1 MKLADYYTSFSANM
15 TINITAPK
23 AVTILIVKDDKIRIV
38 TNDEYDYK
46 FWKKYLVPDNENL
59 QYHLDTKY
67 PIGSIINAYDPVI
80 SYGDPTSADGKK
92 EVTKAL
98 NSILPA
104 KHDEILFDYSK

>member
-1 MKLADYYTSFSANM
+1 MKLDNHFTVFSAEM
-15 TINITAPK
+15 TLDTASEKP
-23 AVTILIVKDDKIRIV
+23 VTILMVKDDKIRIV
-38 TNDEYDYK
+38 TNDEKDYD
-46 FWKKYLVPDNENL
+46 FWSQYLATDNKEL

-67 PIGSIINAYDPVI
+67 PIESIINAYYPVI
-80 SYGDPTSADGKK
+80 SFGDPASADGKK